1 MKKNILKKLG
11 IMILSTGLIAT
22 TAAGCGGCG
31 TKETTDVPATE
42 VLEAVVDTEIPETET
57 EEPETEE
64 AEPTE
69 VEETET
75 EEAAFTVTDM
85 SAIKYAKQTVNVRK
99 GPSADYEKLGS
110 LSANQKVTVT
120 GQADNGWYRIEYNGA
135 EGYVS
140 DKYLTDQMTSSGTSG
155 TSNTGA
161 KKENSAASAPASGS
175 TNASSGSSA
184 DTGTPS
190 TGNSSSGNSSADVT
204 TPSTGNSG
212 TGTSTPSADT
222 SNTTT
227 TPDASAGAPS
237 TDAGSTDTSGSSNVE
252 NSGAPADNWWEL
264 PEYTNAAENWQQG
277 GSDDGSD
284 LGGSST
290 WY

>member
-1 MKKNILKKLG
+1 MKQNILKKLG
-11 IMILSTGLIAT
+11 IMILSAGLIAT

-31 TKETTDVPATE
+31 DKNTKEVPATE

-57 EEPETEE
+57 EETEETET
-64 AEPTE
+64 TE
-69 VEETET
+69 VDETET

-140 DKYLTDQMTSSGTSG
+140 DEYLTDQMTSAGTSG

-161 KKENSAASAPASGS
+161 KKENSAASTTASGNANVS
-175 TNASSGSSA
+175 SGSDIDTGTASSGDSGAGTSA
-184 DTGTPS
+184 
-190 TGNSSSGNSSADVT
+190 
-204 TPSTGNSG
+204 SG
-212 TGTSTPSADT
+212 TNDSGMSASTPS
-222 SNTTT
+222 
-227 TPDASAGAPS
+227 TPDASASAPS
-237 TDAGSTDTSGSSNVE
+237 TDTGSTDSSGSSNSYVFE
-252 NSGAPADNWWEL
+252 GTSNEEWESMGFEEYIPQPGTGA
-264 PEYTNAAENWQQG
+264 
-277 GSDDGSD
+277 DDGSD